1 MNKVFDQL
9 IRWND
14 GGDGLYTNFKF
25 VGAAT
30 VALIAGSILFGD
42 LQEVEPDAN
51 KIEVTGRNINDDFMK
66 CIGENTLKVTVGDNT
81 ILRKVTDCEQN
92 PVSLP

>member
-25 VGAAT
+25 VGGAT
-30 VALIAGSILFGD
+30 IALIAGSVMFGD
-42 LQEVEPDAN
+42 INKVEPDGQ
-51 KIEVTGRNINDDFMK
+51 KIEVTGRNIDSEFIK
-66 CIGENTLKVTVGDNT
+66 CVGEHTLKVTVGDET
-81 ILRKVTDCEQN
+81 ITSKVTNCEQN
-92 PVSLP
+92 PITLP